1 MLIAEEFVIPAGA
14 KLRGTVDKATNST
27 KPDERST
34 LVLAFTEM
42 EIDGAKHKIA
52 ARIASVD
59 NARES
64 VDEQGLITGILAGE
78 TISGR
83 IDAGLNKL
91 AEKASG
97 FADVLAT
104 VKKVVLN
111 APESDITYDVGT
123 DFELALTAPLELKA
137 ASGPGPAAK
146 LVPVANADALYDFV
160 NRQAFQTW
168 AESPSKPSDIT
179 NMMLIGTAEQI
190 NQAFRE
196 AGWANAAALSTD
208 SKLETFRAIA
218 EQRGYKEAPVSV
230 LLLEKRPPDMVF
242 EKLTNTFAQRH
253 HLRVWRR
260 PDSFEGKPVWVV
272 AATHDTGIEFS
283 EQNRTFIHKI
293 DSEYRSRAGEGSQR
307 SVLYRARA
315 LGGAGGAARRFPKS
329 RQNATG
335 DNVTTDAQ
343 HGGPDTQLTGFLTTC
358 RYGVRIPAAAP
369 RAVRGPGAD
378 AGGGCRRQCRYV
390 RRGLRGAAP
399 SRCPCANPSGWPC
412 CGPPT
417 ANMPINRWK
426 FPSATWWNGSG
437 AATVLRVLGRPVFGE
452 PGRRADRRGP
462 AAADREHA
470 GERRASST

>member
-1 MLIAEEFVIPAGA
+1 MKPMERVSIFWSASALAAALLAAPLSAVQVPAGTGLQARLSTKVSTSTAKPKDPVEAVVVAPVLIAGEFVIQAGA
-14 KLRGTVDKATNST
+14 KLRGTVDKATNSS

-34 LVLAFTEM
+34 LVLAFTEL

-52 ARIASVD
+52 ARVASVD

-91 AEKASG
+91 AERASG

-104 VKKVVLN
+104 VKKVVLS

-123 DFELALTAPLELKA
+123 DFDLALTAPLELKA

-146 LVPVANADALYDFV
+146 LVPVDNPDALYDFV

-293 DSEYRSRAGEGSQR
+293 DSNIDRERAKVVNDLLFTGRVR
-307 SVLYRARA
+307 SVA
-315 LGGAGGAARRFPKS
+315 LVERPAVPKAG
-329 RQNATG
+329 QNATG
-335 DNVTTDAQ
+335 DNLTTDAKM
-343 HGGPDTQLTGFLTTC
+343 
-358 RYGVRIPAAAP
+358 
-369 RAVRGPGAD
+369 AV
-378 AGGGCRRQCRYV
+378 
-390 RRGLRGAAP
+390 L
-399 SRCPCANPSGWPC
+399 
-412 CGPPT
+412 
-417 ANMPINRWK
+417 
-426 FPSATWWNGSG
+426 
-437 AATVLRVLGRPVFGE
+437 VLN
-452 PGRRADRRGP
+452 
-462 AAADREHA
+462 
-470 GERRASST
+470 